1 MRLNKRTIKRA
12 LTVAVILSFL
22 FCPSTVRA
30 ESRPV
35 LAVGR
40 FSAEKVHDVLPSHWE
55 PFYFKG
61 VDRHTE
67 YRLVEE
73 DRQVVVRASSDAS
86 ASGLTR
92 KIAIDP
98 RKYPVVQ
105 WRWKVANVLKR
116 ADIHRKEGDDYPARI
131 TIVFEYD
138 SSKLSFSEKVKY
150 EVARMLYGDY
160 LPLATLNYVWC
171 SNAPAGLVVPN
182 PYTE

>member
-12 LTVAVILSFL
+12 LTVAVILSF
-22 FCPSTVRA
+22 FSCPSMVRA

-61 VDRHTE
+61 IDRHTE

-73 DRQVVVRASSDAS
+73 DGQVVVRASSDAS

-92 KIAIDP
+92 EIATDP
-98 RKYPVVQ
+98 RQYPIVQ
-105 WRWKVANVLKR
+105 
-116 ADIHRKEGDDYPARI
+116 
-131 TIVFEYD
+131 
-138 SSKLSFSEKVKY
+138 
-150 EVARMLYGDY
+150 
-160 LPLATLNYVWC
+160 
-171 SNAPAGLVVPN
+171 
-182 PYTE
+182 